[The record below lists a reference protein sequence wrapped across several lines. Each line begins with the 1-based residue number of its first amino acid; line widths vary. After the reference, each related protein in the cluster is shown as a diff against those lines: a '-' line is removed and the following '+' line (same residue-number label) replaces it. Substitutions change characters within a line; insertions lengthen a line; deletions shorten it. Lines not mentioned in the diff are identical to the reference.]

1 MAAHLYRGY
10 LRVCEKWG
18 VDSSKKGRDLGEFIR
33 KQVAKEFSQGEAT
46 NVSQFKDCEKKLES
60 LNRLVSNHYKNQYKF
75 KKSTAAS
82 GLTYDECRQ
91 FLATERL
98 QTFNEQELGFF
109 EKVKLKLLN

>member
-1 MAAHLYRGY
+1 MAAQLYRGY

-33 KQVAKEFSQGEAT
+33 TQVAKEFAQGEAT
-46 NVSQFKDCEKKLES
+46 SISQFKDCEKKLES
-60 LNRLVSNHYKNQYKF
+60 LNRLVSNHYKNQYQF

-82 GLTYDECRQ
+82 RLTYEECKQ
-91 FLATERL
+91 ILSTEGL
-98 QTFNEQELGFF
+98 KNLNEQKLGFI